1 MGKIIFTSDLH
12 ADRGLKVQICIT
24 YLEYLEEYCFE
35 NGINDIVFGGDIIN
49 KSSKINNDVFVPLFL
64 KLMEMKNKGLNLI
77 FILGNHDIFNK
88 DNDSILRTFSSFGH
102 VVIKSETM
110 NIAGYD
116 YDLLSYTNNKEEIPN
131 SAPTILTHLPIST
144 FFYDN
149 GFGDKDDDGFTPDD
163 FASYNLV
170 VTGHYHKTQKKG
182 KIVYPGSPFQQNF
195 GEQGHDKF
203 FAIVEGDSYEL
214 IPYNNAPTYLTIKIE
229 DFKKYD
235 YKNKFVLVEISRKV
249 ENFIK
254 LKHILYTQGAIEVK
268 PSFIKEELIEDEGEH
283 EVDINENI
291 SISMKKFLS
300 SIKDDKVDNKKLLCY
315 FDNILSEVK

>member
-1 MGKIIFTSDLH
+1 MGKILFTSDLH
-12 ADRGLKVQICIT
+12 SDRGLKVQICIS
-24 YLEYLEEYCFE
+24 YLEDLEIYCFT
-35 NGINDIVFGGDIIN
+35 NGIKDIVFGGDIIN
-49 KSSKINNDVFVPLFL
+49 RSSKINNDVFVPLFL
-64 KLMEMKNKGLNLI
+64 KLMEMKQKGLNLI

-88 DNDSILRTFSSFGH
+88 DNDSIIKTFSSFGH
-102 VVIKSETM
+102 VVTKSETM

-116 YDLLSYTNNKEEIPN
+116 YDLLSYTTNKADIQNN
-131 SAPTILTHLPIST
+131 APTILTHLPISS

-149 GFGDKDDDGFTPDD
+149 GFGDRDENSFTPED

-170 VTGHYHKTQKKG
+170 VSGHYHKEQHRG

-203 FAIVEGDSYEL
+203 FALIEGDSCEL
-214 IPYNNAPTYLTIKIE
+214 IPYTNAPTYLTIRIE

-249 ENFIK
+249 ENFVK

-268 PSFIKEELIEDEGEH
+268 PSFIKENVEEAQGDKEI
-283 EVDINENI
+283 DINENI
-291 SISMKKFLS
+291 SVSMKKFIS
-300 SIKDDKVDNKKLLCY
+300 SIDDKVDNKKLLFY
-315 FDNILSEVK
+315 FDRILAEVK

>member
-12 ADRGLKVQICIT
+12 ADKGLKVQICIS
-24 YLEYLEEYCFE
+24 YLEDLEAYCFD
-35 NGINDIVFGGDIIN
+35 NGIRDIVFGGDIIN

-64 KLMEMKNKGLNLI
+64 KLMEMKQKGLNLI

-116 YDLLSYTNNKEEIPN
+116 YDLLSYTTDKEEIPN
-131 SAPTILTHLPIST
+131 SAPTILTHLPITS

-149 GFGDKDDDGFTPDD
+149 GFGDRDENNFSPDD

-170 VTGHYHKTQKKG
+170 VTGHYHKYQRRG

-195 GEQGHDKF
+195 GEQGHEKF
-203 FAIVEGDSYEL
+203 FAVVEGDSYEL
-214 IPYNNAPTYLTIKIE
+214 IPYKNAPTYLTIRIE
-229 DFKKYD
+229 DFKDYD

-268 PSFIKEELIEDEGEH
+268 PSFIKEEIKEADGEH
-283 EVDINENI
+283 EIDINENI

-300 SIKDDKVDNKKLLCY
+300 SIKDVKVDNKKLLFY
-315 FDNILSEVK
+315 FDKILAEVK